1 MTNGSKRLDWDG
13 ARARL
18 QRIQESLERMNLRSE
33 EDTARLFNERAQRL
47 SQPPGNVSEAG
58 IGNAALLIV
67 FRLGDERY
75 AVPLS
80 DVVEVIRAAKV
91 TPIPG
96 AHRSIAGVIQV
107 RGEIRPV
114 YNLPREPARS
124 ESVNG
129 SRGEIILIGNAGQQF
144 GIRVDEVQEIR
155 AVSTERSFETSAS
168 FAPPQ
173 AAPTPRVAWVTDD
186 LVSVLNVEAIDK
198 DSEWET

>member
-1 MTNGSKRLDWDG
+1 MTNGSKRLDWEG
-13 ARARL
+13 VRARL
-18 QRIQESLERMNLRSE
+18 QRIQESLERVNLRSE

-47 SQPPGNVSEAG
+47 AQPPANVSDAR
-58 IGNAALLIV
+58 IGNAALLMV

-80 DVVEVIRAAKV
+80 DVAEVIREAKV

-114 YNLPREPARS
+114 YALPHELGRS
-124 ESVNG
+124 ESAEG
-129 SRGEIILIGNAGQQF
+129 SRGGIILIGNAGQQF

-155 AVSTERSFETSAS
+155 AVSAERSLETSAS
-168 FAPPQ
+168 FAPSP
-173 AAPTPRVAWVTDD
+173 AAPLPRVAWVTDD

-198 DSEWET
+198 DGEWET